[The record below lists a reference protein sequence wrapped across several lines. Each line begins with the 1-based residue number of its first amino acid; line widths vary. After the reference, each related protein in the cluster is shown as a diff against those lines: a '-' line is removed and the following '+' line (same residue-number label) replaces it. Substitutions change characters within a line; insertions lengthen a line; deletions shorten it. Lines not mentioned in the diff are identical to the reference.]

1 MGLSCDLV
9 MRIFLAMCGR
19 DAWGVDERRGVKE
32 VDLGLVLVG
41 VADGCGRFGCL
52 A

>member
-1 MGLSCDLV
+1 MDLSCDLV
-9 MRIFLAMCGR
+9 TRIFLAMCGR
-19 DAWGVDERRGVKE
+19 GAWGVDERRGVKE